1 MLRIGTLGA
10 APSVGVVACGWHDSG
25 PGPFT
30 TGIKLIYTLGGPL
43 PELPGLRIGSGA
55 LRGAE
60 QIAAALLQGLDV
72 VITEPACP
80 AAPVVAAGM
89 WHYGWTRRDVSA
101 LAGATVAGL
110 ALATQPGACVAEIG
124 RDGAGSI
131 DGQMPAESVRARV
144 AAAFSGGRYRT
155 PEVTVPLEA
164 VRLSQDTP
172 CRIRIARTP
181 GLVV

>member
-1 MLRIGTLGA
+1 MLRIGTLGS
-10 APSVGVVACGWHDSG
+10 APSVGVVACGWRESG
-25 PGPFT
+25 PEPLA

-43 PELPGLRIGSGA
+43 PELPGLRIAPGA

-60 QIAAALLQGLDV
+60 QIASALLQGLDV

-89 WHYGWTRRDVSA
+89 WHYGWTRRDVGA

-110 ALATQPGACVAEIG
+110 ALATQPGVCVAEIG
-124 RDGAGSI
+124 RDGRSSI
-131 DGQMPAESVRARV
+131 DGQMSAAFVRARL

-164 VRLSQDTP
+164 VRLSEDTP
-172 CRIRIARTP
+172 CRIRIAPTP
-181 GLVV
+181 GIVV